1 MARKQPDLV
10 RILTT
15 DHPARPYYLAGGAL
29 LAIGVLR
36 TRVSGLILLAA
47 GVALLQ
53 KATESATPATDL
65 SALD

>member
-29 LAIGVLR
+29 LAVGVLR
-36 TRVSGLILLAA
+36 TRVSGLILLAV

-53 KATESATPATDL
+53 KANEATKPATDL
-65 SALD
+65 SVLD